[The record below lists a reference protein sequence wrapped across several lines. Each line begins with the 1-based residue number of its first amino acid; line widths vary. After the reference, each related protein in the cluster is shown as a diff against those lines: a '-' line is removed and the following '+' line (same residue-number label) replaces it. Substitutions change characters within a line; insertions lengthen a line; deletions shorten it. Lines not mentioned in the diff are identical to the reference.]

1 MRAIFPLLTSAL
13 FAQSALADDWPQWR
27 GPMRDGVWREDGILE
42 KFPADGLKIAWRAEA
57 GGGWSS
63 PVVADGKVFL
73 ADSQL
78 VKPKAKERVRCFDAA
93 NGEVMWTH
101 AYDVDYPDWAFAADQ
116 NGGPTSTPA
125 VVGGKVYAQGANGEV
140 MCLAAASGDLLWQRD
155 LAKEYAVEP
164 FKVRASPLVEGDLL
178 ILHIG
183 GKPGASLL
191 ALDRNTGRE
200 VWRALGEDISNSSPL
215 IVTAGGTRQLI
226 LWTNESVTSLDP
238 ATGAILWR
246 EAVTTS
252 ANDSV
257 ATPVCIGDRLLIS
270 GLMFKL
276 DANKPAAKIVWPEDS
291 GPAKRILSNTST
303 PLLTADA
310 VFSATQKGDLVC
322 LDPRTGAEL
331 WRTDKVTDRKA
342 GSSIHLTPNGSAV
355 FLYTNR
361 GELIRARLTAAGYE
375 EISRALLIEPVTPFG
390 GRKLTWSP
398 PAYANR
404 HIFVRNERKLICAS
418 LDADAR

>member
-1 MRAIFPLLTSAL
+1 MRAISPLLAL
-13 FAQSALADDWPQWR
+13 VLLAKFAHADDWPQWR

-42 KFPADGLKIAWRAEA
+42 KFPANGLKIEWRAEA

-73 ADSQL
+73 ADSEL
-78 VKPKAKERVRCFDAA
+78 AKPKAKERVRCFDAA
-93 NGEVMWTH
+93 SGKVLWTY
-101 AYDVDYPDWAFAADQ
+101 AYDVEYPDWAFAADQ
-116 NGGPTSTPA
+116 SGGPTSTPA
-125 VVGGKVYAQGANGEV
+125 VAGGKVYAQGVNGEV
-140 MCLAAASGDLLWQRD
+140 MCLAAATGELIWRKNLT
-155 LAKEYAVEP
+155 KEYGVES
-164 FKVRASPLVEGDLL
+164 FKVRASPLVDGDLL
-178 ILHIG
+178 IMQVG

-200 VWRALGEDISNSSPL
+200 VWRAVSEEISNSSPV
-215 IVTAGGTRQLI
+215 IVSAGGRRQLI

-246 EAVTTS
+246 EAMTTS
-252 ANDSV
+252 GNDSV
-257 ATPVCIGDRLLIS
+257 ATPVCTGDRLLIS

-276 DANKPAAKIVWPEDS
+276 DADKPAATIVWPENLT
-291 GPAKRILSNTST
+291 ATKRILSSTST
-303 PLLTADA
+303 PLLTGDA

-322 LDPRTGAEL
+322 LDAHTGKEL
-331 WRTDKVTDRKA
+331 WRADKVTDHRT
-342 GSSIHLTPNGSAV
+342 GPSIHITPNGGAA

-375 EISRALLIEPVTPFG
+375 EISRTQLLDPVMPFG
-390 GRKLTWSP
+390 GRKITWSP

-404 HIFVRNERKLICAS
+404 HVFVRNEREILCAS
-418 LDADAR
+418 LAAGER